1 MLNHNP
7 FSSQGTITP
16 LFSFRQSMVFG
27 FLERRLT
34 IFMEI
39 CQALITG
46 ICQDAK
52 VFSKLTTVV
61 FEQLKIVFAAI
72 TKSRGDNFSTF
83 SVGNYL
89 CFLSVTLLFAAVM
102 PFLAFFGRSIGC
114 SLTST
119 SITSNTVSL
128 AWNAFLPGNR
138 NLPERTRAFSTF
150 RIVRQTVASLML

>member
-7 FSSQGTITP
+7 FSSQDPIAP
-16 LFSFRQSMVFG
+16 LFSFRQRMAFG

-34 IFMEI
+34 VFMKF
-39 CQALITG
+39 CQPLISG

-52 VFSKLTTVV
+52 VFSKLTTIV
-61 FEQLKIVFAAI
+61 FEQLKIVLASI
-72 TKSRGDNFSTF
+72 TESGGNDLSAL

-89 CFLSVTLLFAAVM
+89 RFLGVTLLFATIM
-102 PFLAFFGRSIGC
+102 PFSTFFGRSIGC

-128 AWNAFLPGNR
+128 A
-138 NLPERTRAFSTF
+138 
-150 RIVRQTVASLML
+150 

>member
-7 FSSQGTITP
+7 FSSQGPIAL

-27 FLERRLT
+27 FLERRLAV
-34 IFMEI
+34 FMKF
-39 CQALITG
+39 CQALISG
-46 ICQDAK
+46 ICQNAK
-52 VFSKLTTVV
+52 VFSKFTTVV
-61 FEQLKIVFAAI
+61 FEQLKIVLASV
-72 TKSRGDNFSTF
+72 TESGGDDLSAL

-89 CFLSVTLLFAAVM
+89 RFLGVTLLFATIM

-119 SITSNTVSL
+119 STTSNTVSL
-128 AWNAFLPGNR
+128 AWNACLPGNR

-150 RIVRQTVASLML
+150 CIVRQTVASLTP